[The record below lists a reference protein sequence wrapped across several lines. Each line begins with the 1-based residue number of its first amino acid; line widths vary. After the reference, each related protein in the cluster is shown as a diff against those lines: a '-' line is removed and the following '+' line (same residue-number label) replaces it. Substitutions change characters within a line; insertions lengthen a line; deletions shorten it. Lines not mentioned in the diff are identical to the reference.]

1 MPGYCSC
8 LDSSEMGIALMLTR
22 PDSTPV
28 KPSET
33 PSSPQASIE
42 LRRQQIHQL
51 LSLVPMAILASLINC
66 GLVAFILMDVIPPA
80 IVSEWIIGIVGINV
94 LWSGLVLAYRRAT
107 KPLVNPNTW
116 MAWFVAGN
124 CASGLIWGMAGIA
137 LYPPASP
144 SHQMFLALV
153 LGGMAAGSTA
163 VHAAYFPAFLGY
175 SLPTTLPITYQFF
188 AQGDPLH
195 QSVGIMG
202 FTFLAVI
209 TVTAYR
215 NFFMVTNTL
224 TLEKENFQLIHQLGQ
239 AHSQAET
246 LNRSLSQEIKNRI
259 EIEKELLHHKDHLE
273 SLVGIRT
280 ADLQKSEARYRM
292 VVERISDVIWV
303 MDLEGSRFSYISPSV
318 ERLLGYSGYALDT
331 LSPDT
336 ILTPDSLITLRET
349 IQEERAH
356 HQSHTREPNQS
367 FLLVLEHQHHNGS
380 TVWAEVRGSLL
391 LDKSNHPI
399 GITGVTRDVTERKKI
414 EEEKQRLEAQLLHS
428 QKLESVGNLAG
439 GIAHDFNNFLTTIL
453 GNISLTKQILPSS
466 KQHQSYLERA
476 ERAALHAKH
485 LTHQLLTFS
494 KGGDPI
500 KQPVDL
506 HQLIRES
513 SELALS
519 GSSLIC
525 QTWAD
530 PNLWIVEADPG
541 QINQVMQNILMNAI
555 HAMPHGGSITI
566 RAENIQLSDPD
577 VRSSLPL
584 SAGPYVKVIIT
595 DEGIGIA
602 EDHLPK
608 IFEPYFTTKSAGH
621 GLGLASTYAI
631 IKKHA
636 GHIAVDSQVGAGTTF
651 TLYFPA
657 SPKTASSP
665 KALNLGIRRG
675 QGKILVMD
683 DEESIRVMAR
693 EMLSHCG
700 YEVMIAK
707 DGEEA
712 LVLYQHAME
721 THTPFLLVILDLTV
735 PGKLGGMG
743 TLTRLQQLD
752 PQVKA
757 LVSSGYSND
766 PIMANYASHGFVG
779 VITKPYSLI
788 ELSNMVHQRLWRQSS
803 LASGQTPSDP
813 PGQVPSFSPSSH

>member
-1 MPGYCSC
+1 
-8 LDSSEMGIALMLTR
+8 MLTR
-22 PDSTPV
+22 PESSHIR
-28 KPSET
+28 PSD
-33 PSSPQASIE
+33 PPFSSSPLHQIIE
-42 LRRQQIHQL
+42 LRRKQIHQL
-51 LSLVPMAILASLINC
+51 FSLVPMAILASIING
-66 GLVAFILMDVIPPA
+66 GLVAFILMEVIPSTV
-80 IVSEWIIGIVGINV
+80 VSWWIIGIVGINI
-94 LWSGLVLAYRRAT
+94 LWSGLVLAYRRVS
-107 KPLVNPNTW
+107 KPLLHPSRW
-116 MAWFVAGN
+116 MSLFVAGN
-124 CASGLIWGMAGIA
+124 SASGLIWGMAGIA
-137 LYPPASP
+137 LYPSSSP

-163 VHAAYFPAFLGY
+163 IHAAYFPAFLAY
-175 SLPTTLPITYQFF
+175 SLPTTLPLTYQFF
-188 AQGDPLH
+188 AQGDPPH
-195 QSVGIMG
+195 QAVGIMG

-215 NFFMVTNTL
+215 NFSMIKNTL
-224 TLEKENFQLIHQLGQ
+224 TLEKENFELITQLKQ
-239 AHSQAET
+239 AHSKAERF
-246 LNRSLSQEIKNRI
+246 NRSLSKEIKNRI

-292 VVERISDVIWV
+292 VVEKISDVIWV
-303 MDLEGSRFSYISPSV
+303 MDLEGSKFSYISPSL
-318 ERLLGYSGYALDT
+318 ERLLGYSGHTLDT
-331 LSPDT
+331 ISPDT
-336 ILTPDSLITLRET
+336 ILMPASMVTLKEA
-349 IQEERAH
+349 IKQERAH
-356 HQSHTREPNQS
+356 HESHPHEPNRS

-380 TVWAEVRGSLL
+380 SAWAEVRGSLL
-391 LDKSNHPI
+391 LDKHNRPI
-399 GITGVTRDVTERKKI
+399 GITGVTRDVTERKKT
-414 EEEKQRLEAQLLHS
+414 EEEKQRLEAQLLRS

-453 GNISLTKQILPSS
+453 GNITLTKQILPSS
-466 KQHQSYLERA
+466 KQPQAYLERA

-500 KQPVDL
+500 KQTVDL
-506 HQLIRES
+506 HELIKES
-513 SELALS
+513 SDLALS
-519 GSSLIC
+519 GSSLLC

-530 PNLWIVEADPG
+530 PNLWTIEADPG
-541 QINQVMQNILMNAI
+541 QINQVLQNLLMNAI
-555 HAMPHGGSITI
+555 HAMPQGGSITI
-566 RAENIQLSDPD
+566 RAENLQLSDPD
-577 VRSSLPL
+577 IRSPLPL
-584 SAGPYVKVIIT
+584 LTGPYVKVTIT

-608 IFEPYFTTKSAGH
+608 IFEPYFTTKSAGQ

-631 IKKHA
+631 MKKHA
-636 GHIAVDSQVGAGTTF
+636 GHVAVESQVGRGTTF

-657 SPKTASSP
+657 SPRATPSP
-665 KALNLGIRRG
+665 KPLNLDIRQG

-683 DEESIRVMAR
+683 DEESIRMMAG

-700 YEVMIAK
+700 YEVKMAK

-712 LVLYQHAME
+712 LALYQQAMDS
-721 THTPFLLVILDLTV
+721 HTPFLLVILDLTV

-743 TLTRLQQLD
+743 TLARLRQLD

-788 ELSNMVHQRLWRQSS
+788 ELSNMVHQRLWRQSP

-813 PGQVPSFSPSSH
+813 SGQMSSFFPSSH

>member
-1 MPGYCSC
+1 
-8 LDSSEMGIALMLTR
+8 MLTR
-22 PDSTPV
+22 PESSHIRPSGTPF
-28 KPSET
+28 S
-33 PSSPQASIE
+33 SSPLHQIIE
-42 LRRQQIHQL
+42 LRRKQIHQL
-51 LSLVPMAILASLINC
+51 FSLVPMAILASIING
-66 GLVAFILMDVIPPA
+66 GLVAFILMDVIPSRV
-80 IVSEWIIGIVGINV
+80 VSVWIIGIVGINI
-94 LWSGLVLAYRRAT
+94 LWSGLVLAYRRAS
-107 KPLVNPNTW
+107 KPLLNPNRW
-116 MAWFVAGN
+116 MTWFVAGN
-124 CASGLIWGMAGIA
+124 SASGLIWGMAGIA
-137 LYPPASP
+137 LYPISSP

-163 VHAAYFPAFLGY
+163 VHAAYFPAFLAY
-175 SLPTTLPITYQFF
+175 SLPTTLPLTYQFF
-188 AQGDPLH
+188 AQGDPPH
-195 QSVGIMG
+195 QAVGIMG

-215 NFFMVTNTL
+215 NFFMVKNTL
-224 TLEKENFQLIHQLGQ
+224 TLEKENFQLINQLEQ

-246 LNRSLSQEIKNRI
+246 LNRSLSKEIKNRI

-303 MDLEGSRFSYISPSV
+303 MDLEGSKFSYISPSL

-336 ILTPDSLITLRET
+336 ILTPASMVTLREA
-349 IQEERAH
+349 IKQERAH
-356 HQSHTREPNQS
+356 HQSHTYEANQS
-367 FLLVLEHQHHNGS
+367 FLLVLEHHHHNGS
-380 TVWAEVRGSLL
+380 SVWAEVRGSLL
-391 LDKSNHPI
+391 FDKSHIPI

-414 EEEKQRLEAQLLHS
+414 EEEKQRLEAQLLRS

-453 GNISLTKQILPSS
+453 GNITLTKQILHSS
-466 KQHQSYLERA
+466 IQHQSYLEQA

-500 KQPVDL
+500 KQPVAL
-506 HQLIRES
+506 HELIKES
-513 SELALS
+513 SELAFS

-525 QTWAD
+525 ETWTD
-530 PNLWIVEADPG
+530 PNLWIVEADPA
-541 QINQVMQNILMNAI
+541 QINQVMQNLLMNAI

-566 RAENIQLSDPD
+566 RAENIQLSNPD
-577 VRSSLPL
+577 IRSPLLPL
-584 SAGPYVKVIIT
+584 SAGPYVKVTIT

-636 GHIAVDSQVGAGTTF
+636 GHVAVDSQVGGGTTF

-657 SPKTASSP
+657 SPKATSSP
-665 KALNLGIRRG
+665 KSLNLGIRRG

-712 LVLYQHAME
+712 LALYQQAME
-721 THTPFLLVILDLTV
+721 IHTPFLLVILDLTV

-743 TLTRLQQLD
+743 TLARLQQLD

-779 VITKPYSLI
+779 VISKPYSLI
-788 ELSNMVHQRLWRQSS
+788 ELSNMVHQRLWRQSP
-803 LASGQTPSDP
+803 LATGQTPSDP
-813 PGQVPSFSPSSH
+813 PGQMSSISSSPN

>member
-1 MPGYCSC
+1 
-8 LDSSEMGIALMLTR
+8 MLTR
-22 PDSTPV
+22 PESSHIP
-28 KPSET
+28 PSGT
-33 PSSPQASIE
+33 PSSSSPLHQIIE
-42 LRRQQIHQL
+42 LRRKQIHQL
-51 LSLVPMAILASLINC
+51 FSLVPMAILASIING
-66 GLVAFILMDVIPPA
+66 GLVAFILMDVIPSTVVSGW
-80 IVSEWIIGIVGINV
+80 IVGIVGINL
-94 LWSGLVLAYRRAT
+94 LWSGLVLAYRRAS
-107 KPLVNPNTW
+107 KPLLHPSRW
-116 MAWFVAGN
+116 MTWFVAGN

-137 LYPPASP
+137 LYPTSSP

-163 VHAAYFPAFLGY
+163 VHAAYFPAFLAY
-175 SLPTTLPITYQFF
+175 SLPTTLPLTYQFF
-188 AQGDPLH
+188 AQGDPPH
-195 QSVGIMG
+195 KAVGIMG

-215 NFFMVTNTL
+215 NFSMVKNTL
-224 TLEKENFQLIHQLGQ
+224 TLEKENFQLINQLEQ

-246 LNRSLSQEIKNRI
+246 FNRSLSKEIKNRI

-303 MDLEGSRFSYISPSV
+303 MDLEGSKFSYISPSL

-331 LSPDT
+331 LSPNT
-336 ILTPDSLITLRET
+336 ILMPASMVTLREA
-349 IQEERAH
+349 IKQERAH
-356 HQSHTREPNQS
+356 HQSHPHERNRS
-367 FLLVLEHQHHNGS
+367 FLLVLEHQHRNGS
-380 TVWAEVRGSLL
+380 SVWAEVRGSLL
-391 LDKSNHPI
+391 LDKHNLPI

-414 EEEKQRLEAQLLHS
+414 EEEKQRLEAQLLRS
-428 QKLESVGNLAG
+428 QNLESVGNLAG

-453 GNISLTKQILPSS
+453 GNITLTKQILPSS
-466 KQHQSYLERA
+466 NQPQSYLERA

-494 KGGDPI
+494 RGGDPI
-500 KQPVDL
+500 KQTVGL
-506 HQLIRES
+506 HELIKES

-530 PNLWIVEADPG
+530 PNLWIIEADPG
-541 QINQVMQNILMNAI
+541 QINQVMQNLLMNAI
-555 HAMPHGGSITI
+555 HAMPQGGSITI
-566 RAENIQLSDPD
+566 RAENLQLSDPD
-577 VRSSLPL
+577 INSPLPL
-584 SAGPYVKVIIT
+584 SPGPYVKVTIT

-608 IFEPYFTTKSAGH
+608 IFEPYFTTKSAGQ

-631 IKKHA
+631 MKKHA
-636 GHIAVDSQVGAGTTF
+636 GHVAVESQVGGGTTF
-651 TLYFPA
+651 ILYFPA
-657 SPKTASSP
+657 SPRATPSP
-665 KALNLGIRRG
+665 KSLNLDIRQG

-683 DEESIRVMAR
+683 DEESIRMMVG

-700 YEVMIAK
+700 YEVRMAK

-712 LVLYQHAME
+712 LALYQQAMDS
-721 THTPFLLVILDLTV
+721 HTPFLLVILDLTV

-743 TLTRLQQLD
+743 TLARLRQLD

-788 ELSNMVHQRLWRQSS
+788 ELSNMVHQRLWRQSP
-803 LASGQTPSDP
+803 LAPGQTPSDP
-813 PGQVPSFSPSSH
+813 PGQMSSFSPSSH